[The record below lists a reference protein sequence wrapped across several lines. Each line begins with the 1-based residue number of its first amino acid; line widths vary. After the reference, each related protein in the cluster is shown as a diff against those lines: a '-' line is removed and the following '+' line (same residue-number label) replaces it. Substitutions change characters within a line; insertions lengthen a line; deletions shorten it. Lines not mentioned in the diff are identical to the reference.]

1 MTRTNRKT
9 KITRKAKTMWL
20 MSHISNGERGI
31 TRTAKKWSKR
41 KPMTKTLKKLKPKT
55 RAMTMTMAKTK
66 RRKKTKTVGRQ

>member
-41 KPMTKTLKKLKPKT
+41 KPMTMKKLKPKT
-55 RAMTMTMAKTK
+55 RAMTMTMTKTK